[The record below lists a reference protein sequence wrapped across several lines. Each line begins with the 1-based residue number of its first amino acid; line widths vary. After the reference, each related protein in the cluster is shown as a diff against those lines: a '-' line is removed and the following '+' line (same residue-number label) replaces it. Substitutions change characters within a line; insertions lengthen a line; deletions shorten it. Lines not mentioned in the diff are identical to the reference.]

1 MTKKILFILLVSF
14 SLSACGGGGGSSVS
28 SAVSDPIVGRGMPSQ
43 LGD

>member
-14 SLSACGGGGGSSVS
+14 SLSACGGGSGSVS
-28 SAVSDPIVGRGMPSQ
+28 IAVSDPIEGRGMPSQ